1 MRLKSITAPFLAL
14 VTIAFAVAACSAPAA
29 PASPTAAAKPAAAPT
44 TAAAP
49 AAGQKAPTYSFR
61 IGHGSATSHPYQ
73 VGAEMFADAVAKA
86 SNGDIK
92 INIFPNGT
100 AGDDLAMMQQAQ
112 IGGLD
117 IATNSTAVFN
127 SVPSI
132 AAFQLPFLIPSYDAA
147 AKIYSSDA
155 TFKLLQDISPMG
167 LVPLAVWEGGF
178 RHFLSTKAAI
188 QTPADL
194 KGLKVRVAQSQLN
207 MDIFNAL
214 GASPVPIAYG
224 EVYTALQTKT
234 VDAVEINISSVYG
247 LKYDEV
253 AKYFT
258 YTGHYM
264 WPAIVSFSKVKWD
277 TLPPNVQKILA
288 DSARQITAAQ
298 VAKAAKDDDDQAAQL
313 KAKGVQFSTISNI
326 QPFKDLVKPVYDKYQ
341 GLAPSIK
348 PFVDAAN
355 ALAK

>member
-1 MRLKSITAPFLAL
+1 MRLRSAAAPFLA
-14 VTIAFAVAACSAPAA
+14 FVAALGLLSACSSAA
-29 PASPTAAAKPAAAPT
+29 PASPTAAPKPAAQQPA
-44 TAAAP
+44 
-49 AAGQKAPTYSFR
+49 AAGQKAPTYTFR

-73 VGAEMFADAVAKA
+73 VGAEMFAEAVSKA

-92 INIFPNGT
+92 VNIFPNGT

-132 AAFQLPFLIPSYDAA
+132 AAFQLPFLIPSYEAA
-147 AKIYSSDA
+147 GKIYSSDA
-155 TFKLLQDISPMG
+155 AMKLLEDVTPMG
-167 LVPLAVWEGGF
+167 LKPLAVWEGGF
-178 RHFLSTKAAI
+178 RHFLSTKAAV
-188 QTPADL
+188 QSPADL

-288 DSARQITAAQ
+288 DSARQVTAAQ
-298 VAKAAKDDDDQAAQL
+298 VAKAASDDEAQAAQL
-313 KAKGVQFSTISNI
+313 KAKGVQFTTVSNI
-326 QPFKDLVKPVYDKYQ
+326 QPFKDLVKPVYDKYE

>member
-1 MRLKSITAPFLAL
+1 MKLRSPRTLFLAFVATAAVL
-14 VTIAFAVAACSAPAA
+14 VAACSQAA
-29 PASPTAAAKPAAAPT
+29 PASPTAAPKPAEQKPAAA
-44 TAAAP
+44 AP
-49 AAGQKAPTYSFR
+49 AGQKTPTHTLR
-61 IGHGSATSHPYQ
+61 IGHGAATSHPYH
-73 VGAEMFADAVAKA
+73 VGAEMFAEAVSKA

-92 INIFPNGT
+92 IDIFPNGT

-117 IATNSTAVFN
+117 IAVNSTAVFN

-147 AKIYSSDA
+147 GKIYPSDA
-155 TFKLLQDISPMG
+155 TAKLLEDVAPMG
-167 LVPLAVWEGGF
+167 LQPLTVWEGGF

-188 QTPADL
+188 KTPADL

-247 LKYDEV
+247 LKFDEV
-253 AKYFT
+253 AKHFT

-264 WPAIVSFSKVKWD
+264 WPAIVSFSKVRWD
-277 TLPPNVQKILA
+277 ALPPDAQKILA
-288 DSARQITAAQ
+288 DSAREITAAQ
-298 VAKAAKDDDDQAAQL
+298 VAKAGADDDAQASQL
-313 KAKGVQFSTISNI
+313 KAKGVQFSTIGDM
-326 QPFKDLVKPVYDKYQ
+326 QPFKDLVKPVYDKYE